1 MYYKKKKPKQIAAR
15 SGGEGEKTRGILI
28 SLLVN
33 VNTLLFPSSLCSKP
47 VPFLMF
53 VNPNAVLEVGM

>member
-1 MYYKKKKPKQIAAR
+1 MYYKKKPTKQISAQT
-15 SGGEGEKTRGILI
+15 GGEGEKTRGILT

-33 VNTLLFPSSLCSKP
+33 VNTLLFSSSLCSKP
-47 VPFLMF
+47 VPFSMF